1 MRFKDS
7 DVAIS
12 QEKNSVEGDAGPV
25 RERLLDTAERLFS
38 ERGFEGT
45 SVRRLASAAGCNVAS
60 VNYYFGGKEKLYE
73 EVFRRHLIPMTDI
86 RIASIDKVMARSNG
100 KPELEILLKAFA
112 DAFIEPLADE
122 AKASRFMKLMIREMI
137 DNHLPSDLFVKD
149 VVMPTMSAMQT
160 GLVKAC
166 PGLDESKVPLIVHS
180 VIGQL
185 VQAVHSERM
194 LEQAGD
200 VDIPKFDLAKVI
212 DHIVKFSA
220 AGIRAYAEERNE

>member
-1 MRFKDS
+1 M
-7 DVAIS
+7 AIS
-12 QEKNSVEGDAGPV
+12 QKKKIVDGNAGLV

-45 SVRRLASAAGCNVAS
+45 SIRRLASSAGCNIAA

-73 EVFRRHLIPMTDI
+73 EVFRRHLIPMTDT
-86 RIASIDKVMARSNG
+86 RVASIDKVMAESNG
-100 KPELEILLKAFA
+100 SPQLEVLLKAFA

-122 AKASRFMKLMIREMI
+122 AKASRFMKLMVREMI
-137 DNHLPSDLFVKD
+137 DNHLPFDLFVKD
-149 VVMPTMSAMQT
+149 VIIPTLSAMQT

-185 VQAVHSERM
+185 LEAVHSERM
-194 LEQAGD
+194 LGQAEDAD
-200 VDIPKFDLAKVI
+200 VPKFDLAKMI

-220 AGIRAYAEERNE
+220 AGIRAYAGEKSE